1 MVINML
7 GSNKKLEIMIDQKR
21 LDISNMREVKAKILK
36 DIAVSKE
43 DIVIN
48 CSKIEFLDSSG
59 LSVIIAVFKQLNSQK
74 RKLTLCS
81 LNRQPQELMKI
92 TQLHKIFTI
101 NNSC

>member
-7 GSNKKLEIMIDQKR
+7 GSKKKLEIMIDEKR

-59 LSVIIAVFKQLNSQK
+59 LSVIMAVFKQLNSQK
-74 RKLTLCS
+74 RKLILCS

>member
-7 GSNKKLEIMIDQKR
+7 GSKKKLEILIDEKR

-59 LSVIIAVFKQLNSQK
+59 LSVIMAVFKQLNSQK
-74 RKLTLCS
+74 RKLILCS

>member
-7 GSNKKLEIMIDQKR
+7 GNKKKLEIMIDEKR

-59 LSVIIAVFKQLNSQK
+59 LSVIMAVFKQLNSQK
-74 RKLTLCS
+74 RKLILCS